1 MTVKRRK
8 NMNTLKLGEC
18 YINGDY
24 YPLGAKVSFISGK
37 FWFEG
42 HNIHSL
48 AQSGIIHSVEV
59 MDELCLHV
67 EPGLLRQGDR
77 VITY

>member
-1 MTVKRRK
+1 MK
-8 NMNTLKLGEC
+8 TLKLGEC

-24 YPLGAKVSFISGK
+24 YPLGAEVSFISGK

-42 HNIHSL
+42 DNIYSL
-48 AQSGIIHSVEV
+48 THSGIIYCIEV
-59 MDELCLHV
+59 QNEPCLHV

>member
-1 MTVKRRK
+1 MK
-8 NMNTLKLGEC
+8 TLKLGEC

-24 YPLGAKVSFISGK
+24 YPLGAEIRYISGK

-42 HNIHSL
+42 ANVHSL
-48 AQSGIIHSVEV
+48 THSAIIHSVEV
-59 MDELCLHV
+59 ANEPCLHV
-67 EPGLLRQGDR
+67 EPGLLCQGDR

>member
-1 MTVKRRK
+1 MR
-8 NMNTLKLGEC
+8 TLKLEEC
-18 YINGDY
+18 YINGNY
-24 YPLGAKVSFISGK
+24 YPLGVEVCYISGK

-42 HNIHSL
+42 DNIYSL
-48 AQSGIIHSVEV
+48 MRSGIIHSVEV
-59 MDELCLHV
+59 RNEPCLHV

>member
-1 MTVKRRK
+1 MK
-8 NMNTLKLGEC
+8 TLELEEC

-24 YPLGAKVSFISGK
+24 YPLGVEVRFIYGN

-42 HNIHSL
+42 NNIYSFTC
-48 AQSGIIHSVEV
+48 SGIIHSVEV
-59 MDELCLHV
+59 QNEPRLHV